1 MDGRARLAVLSSFTA
16 LAFLG
21 FAVGS
26 HAELD
31 VPPHEILG
39 VLEETSAT
47 SWRPSML
54 AARRKVVGECGLT
67 DLPVAMDLLGPVFRE
82 SLEHRFAWKVASG
95 NDEAVSLIATPRDSV
110 ERMFLGRIELTVSRK
125 TGEID
130 SLRFLDRRG
139 ATSTAAAG
147 ASGTNAI
154 RLVSGVE
161 YSVAADGTQTSGEDV
176 ERILDAWARS
186 TGTIRNVKLSFERYR
201 YDRAFHLETRA
212 IGKFVYV
219 APNTGMYRI
228 HPAPI
233 PVGTESRVLGSD
245 GQRFTLRTDSP
256 QSLLWDGAT
265 VTIADDAHRTM
276 QQLNLPKRD
285 AGIQPVVGSWDN
297 VWAQLTEPQAALPCV
312 VAVNSKDLLQR
323 FQITIVR
330 NDDQQIVLRCLPADV
345 ATKHQLAEIMVIIDP
360 QTHLTKATKFIG
372 PSGDLEIVHVFLY
385 EEINKPDL
393 QQAWAPDL
401 RDYRTMEMPPPAPPA
416 E

>member
-1 MDGRARLAVLSSFTA
+1 MDGRARFAVLSSFAA
-16 LAFLG
+16 LSFLG

-26 HAELD
+26 HAEPEL
-31 VPPHEILG
+31 PPHEILG
-39 VLEETSAT
+39 ALEQTSAT
-47 SWRPSML
+47 TWRPSAL
-54 AARRKVVGECGLT
+54 AARRKIVGECGPT
-67 DLPVAMDLLGPVFRE
+67 DVPVAMDLLGPVFRE
-82 SLEHRFAWKVASG
+82 SLEHRFAWKVGPQS
-95 NDEAVSLIATPRDSV
+95 DEAISLIATPRDSV
-110 ERMFLGRIELTVSRK
+110 ERMFTGRIELTVSRE

-130 SLRFLDRRG
+130 SLRFLDRRT
-139 ATSTAAAG
+139 ASTSDAK
-147 ASGTNAI
+147 GTNAI
-154 RLVSGVE
+154 RLVSGIE
-161 YSVAADGTQTSGEDV
+161 YSGGADGTRTNGEDV
-176 ERILDAWARS
+176 ERILEAWARS

-219 APNTGMYRI
+219 APNIGMYRI

-256 QSLLWDGAT
+256 QSLVWDGAT

-276 QQLNLPKRD
+276 QQLSLPKRD

-297 VWAQLTEPQAALPCV
+297 VWAQLTEPQVALPCV
-312 VAVNSKDLLQR
+312 VAVNAKDLLQR
-323 FQITIVR
+323 FWINVVR
-330 NDDQQIVLRCLPADV
+330 NDDQQIVLRCLPADS
-345 ATKHQLAEIMVIIDP
+345 ATKHQLSEILVIVDS

-385 EEINKPDL
+385 EEINKPEL
-393 QQAWAPDL
+393 QQSWAPDL
-401 RDYRTMEMPPPAPPA
+401 KDYRTMEIPPPAPPA